1 MYLYDFGRFGFA
13 AGCLLATLRYGLAI
27 KPARLPDSQP
37 NANSTSTTAP
47 VLLVL
52 VGYSLTGVP
61 SKIVNLLI
69 GTNSTSK
76 SQDTDTSKTAHVL
89 LVLVGY
95 SLTGVPS
102 RIVNLLTGMNS
113 TSKRQDKDSPVTPQN
128 GRDR

>member
-1 MYLYDFGRFGFA
+1 MCLYDSGRFGFA

-27 KPARLPDSQP
+27 KPARLPVSQP
-37 NANSTSTTAP
+37 NANST
-47 VLLVL
+47 
-52 VGYSLTGVP
+52 G
-61 SKIVNLLI
+61 
-69 GTNSTSK
+69 
-76 SQDTDTSKTAHVL
+76 TSKTAPVL

-113 TSKRQDKDSPVTPQN
+113 TSQNTSTSQNQNKDSPVTPKS

>member
-1 MYLYDFGRFGFA
+1 MRSLSETGTGQDTG
-13 AGCLLATLRYGLAI
+13 
-27 KPARLPDSQP
+27 
-37 NANSTSTTAP
+37 TSKTAP

-61 SKIVNLLI
+61 SRSVNLLA

-76 SQDTDTSKTAHVL
+76 SQDTDTSKSKTAPVL
-89 LVLVGY
+89 LVLVGD

-102 RIVNLLTGMNS
+102 RIVNLLTGTNS
-113 TSKRQDKDSPVTPQN
+113 TSQDTGTSRNQNKDSPVTPKN